1 MLCVFS
7 PAELQQKLY
16 VCPAFLAR
24 VLACVIWTCKR
35 YKRYWYRD
43 SGSTYANGVVYGGQ
57 IEVDF

>member
-16 VCPAFLAR
+16 VCLAFLAR
-24 VLACVIWTCKR
+24 VLACVIWTCKC
-35 YKRYWYRD
+35 YWYRD
-43 SGSTYANGVVYGGQ
+43 SGSTYANRVVYGGE